1 MRHTVNVNQNPKTR
15 SRTEG
20 TKKPRRIASF
30 SDMKKTSIRDSCP
43 QVGTTQ
49 TPLPTS
55 TNPKSFG
62 TSVEKN
68 PPKKRAERTS
78 VGRVINGWKVVAK
91 VRKSEVGK
99 FPHPIYR
106 GICPVCGC
114 EKDQELAY
122 FRNSKSCGC
131 ARYKRSNQPEDL
143 EDDMEDVDD
152 STINDSFIVREDMVE
167 AYSPQKSRRKQ
178 GSRKP
183 GVLVRYADMTENQQ
197 IMLSECLGSTWN
209 AMQALVG
216 DRFLMML
223 DAFQGDDIQMP
234 TVEQIEKRI
243 IMSKIASEF
252 KRLRAYSDEDQ
263 SIDPILEDMA
273 ETHKTTTKT
282 IREILRLASIELQNA
297 HSEHAFMMDVEELK
311 TNDSLVLD

>member
-1 MRHTVNVNQNPKTR
+1 MTQ
-15 SRTEG
+15 
-20 TKKPRRIASF
+20 
-30 SDMKKTSIRDSCP
+30 TSIRDSGP
-43 QVGTTQ
+43 LVGTTQ

-55 TNPKSFG
+55 TNPKPSLK
-62 TSVEKN
+62 SVEKN

-91 VRKSEVGK
+91 VRKSEIGK
-99 FPHPIYR
+99 IPHPIYR
-106 GICPVCGC
+106 GICPVCGG

-131 ARYKRSNQPEDL
+131 AQYKRPSVPEEL
-143 EDDMEDVDD
+143 EDDMEDV
-152 STINDSFIVREDMVE
+152 EDME
-167 AYSPQKSRRKQ
+167 ESYYPRPSRRKQ

-183 GVLVRYADMTENQQ
+183 GVLVQYADMPENQQ
-197 IMLSECLGSTWN
+197 IMLSECLGSIWN
-209 AMQALVG
+209 AMQNVVG

-243 IMSKIASEF
+243 IMAKIASEF
-252 KRLRAYSDEDQ
+252 KLLRAYSDEDQ
-263 SIDPILEDMA
+263 SIDPILDEMA
-273 ETHKTTTKT
+273 ETHKTTPST

-297 HSEHAFMMDVEELK
+297 HSEHAFPMY
-311 TNDSLVLD
+311 

>member
-1 MRHTVNVNQNPKTR
+1 MPHTVNASLNPLNR
-15 SRTEG
+15 SRTNDAKQTE
-20 TKKPRRIASF
+20 TL
-30 SDMKKTSIRDSCP
+30 
-43 QVGTTQ
+43 VTQ
-49 TPLPTS
+49 TPIPTS
-55 TNPKSFG
+55 SNPKPSLK
-62 TSVEKN
+62 SVEKN

-91 VRKSEVGK
+91 VRKSEIGK
-99 FPHPIYR
+99 IPHPIYR
-106 GICPVCGC
+106 GICPVCGK

-131 ARYKRSNQPEDL
+131 AQYKRSSVPEEL
-143 EDDMEDVDD
+143 EDDMEDV
-152 STINDSFIVREDMVE
+152 EDME
-167 AYSPQKSRRKQ
+167 ESYYPRPSRRKQ

-183 GVLVRYADMTENQQ
+183 GVLVQYADMPENQQ

-209 AMQALVG
+209 AMQNVVG

-223 DAFQGDDIQMP
+223 DAFQGDDVQMP

-252 KRLRAYSDEDQ
+252 KRLRVDSGEDQ
-263 SIDPILEDMA
+263 SIESILEDMA

-282 IREILRLASIELQNA
+282 IREILRLACVELQNA
-297 HSEHAFMMDVEELK
+297 HSEHAFSMYVEESK
-311 TNDSLVLD
+311 TNDLLVLD

>member
-1 MRHTVNVNQNPKTR
+1 MRHTENGNRNPKHR
-15 SRTEG
+15 SLTNDA
-20 TKKPRRIASF
+20 KKPESVV
-30 SDMKKTSIRDSCP
+30 K
-43 QVGTTQ
+43 Q
-49 TPLPTS
+49 TPIPTS
-55 TNPKSFG
+55 TNPKPLLKSA
-62 TSVEKN
+62 EKN

-91 VRKSEVGK
+91 VRKSEIGK

-106 GICPVCGC
+106 GICPVCGG

-131 ARYKRSNQPEDL
+131 AQYKRSNKPEDL
-143 EDDMEDVDD
+143 EDDMEV
-152 STINDSFIVREDMVE
+152 VEDME
-167 AYSPQKSRRKQ
+167 DSYNPRPSRRKQ

-183 GVLVRYADMTENQQ
+183 GVLVRYADMPENQQ

-252 KRLRAYSDEDQ
+252 KLLRAYSDEDQ
-263 SIDPILEDMA
+263 SIDPILEEMA
-273 ETHKTTTKT
+273 ETHKTTPMT

-297 HSEHAFMMDVEELK
+297 DSEHAFMMDGESADHVFA
-311 TNDSLVLD
+311 